1 MYVGRPFRADD
12 VGQRRRQRRA
22 GRCLHAPRCACVVY
36 GLDFA
41 GVELTTTNCLVLSG
55 DRRCAAIILVFF
67 AVAGSFWWLTLTFN
81 IFELLVLGMKRELVK
96 KIYYFQHI
104 LNWGVP
110 TVCVIIG
117 APSLLPP
124 PQVLGHFQ
132 APLLMLWSADLWVRP
147 GGSGI
152 RRSDGQSQLLD
163 GGSLRLGRLL

>member
-1 MYVGRPFRADD
+1 MVD
-12 VGQRRRQRRA
+12 
-22 GRCLHAPRCACVVY
+22 
-36 GLDFA
+36 
-41 GVELTTTNCLVLSG
+41 
-55 DRRCAAIILVFF
+55 AAAMILVFF

-117 APSLLPP
+117 APSLPP
-124 PQVLGHFQ
+124 PPSSLFQ
-132 APLLMLWSADLWVRP
+132 APLLMLGSADLWVRP

-152 RRSDGQSQLLD
+152 WRSDGQSQLLD
-163 GGSLRLGRLL
+163 GVSLRLGRLL

>member
-1 MYVGRPFRADD
+1 M
-12 VGQRRRQRRA
+12 
-22 GRCLHAPRCACVVY
+22 
-36 GLDFA
+36 
-41 GVELTTTNCLVLSG
+41 
-55 DRRCAAIILVFF
+55 ILVFF

-81 IFELLVLGMKRELVK
+81 IFELLVLGMKRDLVK

-104 LNWGVP
+104 LNWGIP

-117 APSLLPP
+117 APSLPP
-124 PQVLGHFQ
+124 PCFRRLSSS
-132 APLLMLWSADLWVRP
+132 AADLWVRP